1 MQNTIS
7 LKAPNIGS
15 APELAVGFVG
25 SVASVAGLAHDD
37 AVSLG
42 EATDRLV
49 RFALE
54 HAYPEG
60 AEGEI
65 AVEAHLFDGG
75 IRIDVHDWGLPLEL
89 ARARASG
96 EKHTAAELPGLDLG
110 GLVDEVAFQALG
122 PEGKLFTIV
131 KHCEHDS
138 PAVSASALMTE
149 HDDHEQTK
157 TADDLVVR
165 RFEEGDEEGI
175 CRLVYRNYSN
185 TYGADFFYLP
195 EKLLERNLS
204 GEVVSTVALLDGEI
218 VGHHALLREE
228 QGPLA
233 ETGAAVVHPDR
244 KGLGIF
250 NAMAAQ
256 TLEDARQEGL
266 SAVYAQAVTI
276 HPYSQKAAHTHGYRE
291 TALAAG
297 RARASIRLE
306 SNELTRTGK
315 RHAVV
320 VAHLCF
326 DRSPRLLFLP
336 AAYRDQIVKTYD
348 YAGLE
353 LEEPRNGGSSDGAI
367 TSELDAGLNVGT
379 IQIGRWSDG
388 DEAACTRAFHY
399 LLAKHCDMVYADVD
413 LERVQNVDN
422 VVEALNREGFF
433 YSGVMLLGRDGRDQ
447 LRLQYENT
455 VDVEDDEIVCYSDF
469 CGELRDYVLEDRK
482 RVS

>member
-25 SVASVAGLAHDD
+25 SVASVAGLAHDE

-54 HAYPEG
+54 HAYPEC

-75 IRIDVHDWGLPLEL
+75 IRIDVHD
-89 ARARASG
+89 
-96 EKHTAAELPGLDLG
+96 
-110 GLVDEVAFQALG
+110 
-122 PEGKLFTIV
+122 GKLFTIA

-138 PAVSASALMTE
+138 QAVSASALMTE

-204 GEVVSTVALLDGEI
+204 GEVVSTVALLDGDI

-233 ETGAAVVHPDR
+233 ETGAAVVHPYR

-266 SAVYAQAVTI
+266 SAVDAQAVTI

-388 DEAACTRAFHY
+388 DEPAYKIGRAS
-399 LLAKHCDMVYADVD
+399 CR
-413 LERVQNVDN
+413 ER
-422 VVEALNREGFF
+422 G
-433 YSGVMLLGRDGRDQ
+433 
-447 LRLQYENT
+447 
-455 VDVEDDEIVCYSDF
+455 
-469 CGELRDYVLEDRK
+469 
-482 RVS
+482 